1 MMNYQKILVE
11 NIHSTA
17 IATVDAEGKPVNR
30 IIDMMLEKDGKLYFL
45 TAKGKAFYDQ
55 LMAQA
60 YVSIAGVKNQ
70 ASISLH
76 GNIRNIGKQYL
87 DEIFEKNP
95 YMKQIYPDDRREPL
109 EVFEIYEGE
118 GEYFDISV
126 TPIVRESFTIGEVK
140 ASNHGYI
147 IHDTCI
153 GCGKCID
160 VCPQNCI
167 EEGVPYRI
175 IERHCVH
182 CGACMQVCPQHAIEK
197 SNV

>member
-1 MMNYQKILVE
+1 MNYQKILVE

-17 IATVDAEGKPVNR
+17 VATVNAQGRPVNR

-45 TAKGKAFYDQ
+45 TAKGKEFYEQ
-55 LMAQA
+55 LMAQC
-60 YVSIAGVKNQ
+60 YVSIVGVKDQ

-76 GNIRNIGKQYL
+76 GAIRNIGKQYL

-95 YMKQIYPDDRREPL
+95 YMKDIYPVDRRGPL
-109 EVFEIYEGE
+109 EVFELYEGE

-126 TPIVRESFTIGEVK
+126 TPIIRESFTIGDK
-140 ASNHGYI
+140 QSAQHGYI
-147 IHDTCI
+147 VHDTCI

-167 EEGVPYRI
+167 EAGTPYKI
-175 IERHCVH
+175 NERHCVH
-182 CGACMQVCPQHAIEK
+182 CGACMQVCLYHAIEK
-197 SNV
+197 RDV

>member
-1 MMNYQKILVE
+1 MNYQKILVE

-17 IATVDAEGKPVNR
+17 VATVNAQGRPVNR

-45 TAKGKAFYDQ
+45 TAKGKEFYDQ
-55 LMAQA
+55 LMAQC
-60 YVSIAGVKNQ
+60 YVSIVGVKDQ

-76 GNIRNIGKQYL
+76 GTIRNIGKQYL

-95 YMKQIYPDDRREPL
+95 YMKDIYPDDRRGPL
-109 EVFEIYEGE
+109 EVFELYEGE

-126 TPIVRESFTIGEVK
+126 TPIIRESFTIGDK
-140 ASNHGYI
+140 QSAQHGYI

-167 EEGVPYRI
+167 EAGTPYQI
-175 IERHCVH
+175 NERHCVH
-182 CGACMQVCPQHAIEK
+182 CGACMQVCLYHAIEK
-197 SNV
+197 RDV